1 MCHFFV
7 SICVLNE
14 NSQYPDLTDETAVQ
28 KFFMN
33 EIQLG
38 EQLMALGDI
47 ETGVEHLANA
57 VAVTSQVN

>member
-1 MCHFFV
+1 M
-7 SICVLNE
+7 S
-14 NSQYPDLTDETAVQ
+14 
-28 KFFMN
+28 

-57 VAVTSQVN
+57 VAVTSQVIISFLSLSLSHFLL